1 MKVVVV
7 GLGIQG
13 RKRRSVA
20 GRDVCATVDPVVE
33 GASYR
38 RVEDV
43 PLADYDAALVCTPD
57 AAKIPVLGYLVG
69 NGKHVLV
76 EKPLLA
82 DDDAPLRELA
92 SLARARGVA
101 CYTAYNHRFE
111 PHLVGMKTLLDG
123 GSLGRVYQV
132 SMFYGNGT
140 ARDVRDSAWRD
151 QGLGV
156 IPDLASHMLD
166 LCLFYFGA
174 PTGAAEPWSCA
185 RFENAAFD
193 YFALGFPGSSPR
205 LMLEGTLLS
214 WRNTFSLDVFAEH
227 GSAHVFG
234 LCKWGPSSL
243 VVRRRVLPSGKPPEE
258 VATLEQADPT
268 WALEYEHFRSLC
280 ANGGTNVDNDIWIN
294 DVLNGVRRSLAAGEG
309 A

>member
-1 MKVVVV
+1 MRVIVA

-13 RKRRSVA
+13 RKRRAVA
-20 GRDVCATVDPVVE
+20 GADVVATVDPVAGE
-33 GASYR
+33 ATHR

-43 PLADYDAALVCTPD
+43 PLAAYDAALVCTPD
-57 AAKIPVLGYLVG
+57 AAKIPLLTYLIEH
-69 NGKHVLV
+69 GKHVLV

-82 DDDAPLRELA
+82 DDEDALRELER
-92 SLARARGVA
+92 LIRARGVV

-111 PHLVGMKTLLDG
+111 PHLVSMKNLLDAG
-123 GSLGRVYQV
+123 TLGRIYQV

-140 ARDVRDSAWRD
+140 ARDVRTSPWRD

-166 LCLFYFGA
+166 LCLFYFGPPQGDPQA
-174 PTGAAEPWSCA
+174 WNCA

-193 YFALGFPGSSPR
+193 YFAIGFPSGHPR

-214 WRNTFSLDVFAEH
+214 WRNTFSLDVFAEN
-227 GSAHVFG
+227 GTAHVFG
-234 LCKWGPSSL
+234 LCKWGPSSF

-258 VATLEQADPT
+258 VHTLEQADPT
-268 WALEYEHFRSLC
+268 WAAEYAHFRDLC
-280 ANGGTNVDNDIWIN
+280 RDGGTNIPNDIWIN
-294 DVLNGVRRSLAAGEG
+294 AALNSVSQALGMEQHA
-309 A
+309 